1 MPLLR
6 FLKKLLC
13 RCKVCT
19 VPIFT
24 AFDIPDEDLIS
35 DKQIKKFKRVPDDQF
50 TCPECEI
57 VPEILEMHSDTG
69 NLILYCDKHGM
80 HHDSTTNYLNS
91 FIKSNFTYLNLKC
104 SVCGAKP
111 SGKKTQMQFCVECRE
126 PICKKCVD
134 VRHEEHRAF
143 LIPIGAINN
152 TCRKHKNEKAE
163 LYCKDCEEIICED
176 DTIHSDHRVVDTY
189 DLKKEVNKYR
199 EKIIKKNQKL
209 FSMLEFYKL
218 VLLKGNEDV
227 KKTISESIQ
236 KEKDRDEY
244 DVDLAIYYLKKS
256 GKKDVIDVES
266 S

>member
-91 FIKSNFTYLNLKC
+91 FIKSNYTYLNLKFYIC
-104 SVCGAKP
+104 KAKL
-111 SGKKTQMQFCVECRE
+111 SEKKT
-126 PICKKCVD
+126 
-134 VRHEEHRAF
+134 
-143 LIPIGAINN
+143 
-152 TCRKHKNEKAE
+152 
-163 LYCKDCEEIICED
+163 
-176 DTIHSDHRVVDTY
+176 
-189 DLKKEVNKYR
+189 
-199 EKIIKKNQKL
+199 KL
-209 FSMLEFYKL
+209 
-218 VLLKGNEDV
+218 
-227 KKTISESIQ
+227 
-236 KEKDRDEY
+236 
-244 DVDLAIYYLKKS
+244 
-256 GKKDVIDVES
+256 
-266 S
+266 